1 MSAMAKHPI
10 KLTDTSFKRAT
21 KSGVALV
28 DFWAPWCGPCR
39 MVGPIVEEIAGE
51 LGDKVL
57 VGKLNVDENP
67 KTAMQFRVQSIP
79 TVLVLKDGELQQAI
93 VGARRK
99 GDYVG
104 ALQKVLA

>member
-1 MSAMAKHPI
+1 MAKHPI
-10 KLTDTSFKRAT
+10 KLTDNSFKRAT
-21 KSGVALV
+21 RSGVALI
-28 DFWAPWCGPCR
+28 DFWAPWCRPCR

-51 LGDKVL
+51 LGDRVL

-67 KTAMQFRVQSIP
+67 KTASQFRVQSIP
-79 TVLVLKDGELQQAI
+79 TVLVLKDGELHQAI

-104 ALQKVLA
+104 ALQQLLA

>member
-1 MSAMAKHPI
+1 MAQHPVR
-10 KLTDTSFKRAT
+10 LTDRTFRNAIRK
-21 KSGVALV
+21 GVALV

-51 LGDKVL
+51 LDGQVF

-67 KTAMQFRVQSIP
+67 RTSQYFRVQSIP
-79 TVLVLKDGELQQAI
+79 TVLVLVDGQVKETL

-99 GDYVG
+99 RDYVDAVTRHAAAVG
-104 ALQKVLA
+104 

>member
-1 MSAMAKHPI
+1 MGDMAKHPI

-21 KSGVALV
+21 KAGVVLV
-28 DFWAPWCGPCR
+28 DFWAPWCRPCR

-67 KTAMQFRVQSIP
+67 RTAAQFQVRSIP
-79 TVLVLKDGELQQAI
+79 TVLVLKNGEVQQAL

>member
-1 MSAMAKHPI
+1 MAKHPI
-10 KLTDTSFKRAT
+10 KLTDNTFRRAT
-21 KSGVALV
+21 KSGLALI

-39 MVGPIVEEIAGE
+39 RVGPIVEEIAGE
-51 LGDKVL
+51 LGDRLL

-67 KTAMQFRVQSIP
+67 KTAQYFKVQSIP
-79 TVLVLKDGELQQAI
+79 TVLVLKDGQLQQAI

-104 ALQKVLA
+104 ALQKLLA